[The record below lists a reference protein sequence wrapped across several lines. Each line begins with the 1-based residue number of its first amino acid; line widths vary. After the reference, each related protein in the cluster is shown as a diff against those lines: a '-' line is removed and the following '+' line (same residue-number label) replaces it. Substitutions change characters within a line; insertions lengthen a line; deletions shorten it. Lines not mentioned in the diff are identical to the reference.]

1 MKVAIEDIHIKERLR
16 MDEGDLQTLAQSI
29 EKIGLIQPVV
39 ISEEYELLS
48 GYRRLHA
55 CKMLGWETIEVKL
68 VTVGEDALKRL
79 DWEYHENL
87 GRKDLTP
94 EEEQSYFSKRDAML
108 HPEPT
113 SFWSTVKAFFARLFS
128 IFRKKN

>member
-1 MKVAIEDIHIKERLR
+1 MKVAIEDIRIKERLR
-16 MDEGDLQTLAQSI
+16 MDEGDLETLAQSI

-68 VTVGEDALKRL
+68 ITVGDDELKRL

-87 GRKDLTP
+87 GRKDLTSD
-94 EEEQSYFSKRDAML
+94 EEQAYFTKRESMM
-108 HPEPT
+108 HPTPK
-113 SFWSTVKAFFARLFS
+113 SFWSTVKAFFVKLFS
-128 IFRKKN
+128 IFKKK